1 MFDFNTLYIRPCSI
15 NILYIQIKLRFV
27 YVFISTYINLKRK
40 PKITTNKKQ
49 QHEKETH
56 MKIAD
61 QDRTIDLVLCEKIQ
75 ESDLIT
81 YQVHWSSSRTGFQI
95 T

>member
-1 MFDFNTLYIRPCSI
+1 
-15 NILYIQIKLRFV
+15 
-27 YVFISTYINLKRK
+27 
-40 PKITTNKKQ
+40 
-49 QHEKETH
+49 

-61 QDRTIDLVLCEKIQ
+61 QDSTIDLVLCEKIQ

-81 YQVHWSSSRTGFQI
+81 YQVHWSSSRTGFQV